1 MGVSDEDKIL
11 IKNVHYS
18 KGYWGYGA
26 KKLQKEFPEKGW
38 SKKWLSRNVV
48 STRDKS
54 IVSVSQSVER
64 LTGHGS

>member
-38 SKKWLSRNVV
+38 SKSGLSCSVV
-48 STRDKS
+48 STRGKF
-54 IVSVSQSVER
+54 IVWIN
-64 LTGHGS
+64 